1 MFNIFKEIK
10 QLREENIK
18 LKAQNEALMQ
28 FKGSFDN
35 YYNDI
40 SGTKFIIKQ
49 DRNLV
54 TLNGI
59 CTLDREYMH
68 YPADEC
74 KMLIAEKISEQ
85 LIPFIEFDFVDN
97 YAYETKDIVGRLR
110 VLERTGS

>member
-10 QLREENIK
+10 QLREENTK

-28 FKGSFDN
+28 FKENFDN

-40 SGTKFIIKQ
+40 SGVKMIVRQ
-49 DRNLV
+49 DTNAV

-59 CTLDREYMH
+59 CTLDREFIH
-68 YPADEC
+68 FPTEEC

-97 YAYETKDIVGRLR
+97 HAYRTKDIVGRLR
-110 VLERTGS
+110 VLKK